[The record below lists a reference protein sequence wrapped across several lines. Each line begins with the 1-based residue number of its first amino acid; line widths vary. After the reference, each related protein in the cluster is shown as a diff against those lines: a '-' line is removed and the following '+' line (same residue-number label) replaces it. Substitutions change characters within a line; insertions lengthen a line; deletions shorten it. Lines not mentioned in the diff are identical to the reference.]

1 MAEEKNLKCD
11 NENSGNTSGSINQP
25 NLSSGLKMRCR
36 AIKDAK
42 QARNII
48 STLEQASRER
58 NTKNSRIMAKYNSE
72 KPYSTSE
79 LQAEGLSWKSNFTTK
94 PLPMLIDKVSP
105 RFVKT
110 LNAAK
115 YLTNSALPDGVPGNS
130 VKTEAFRA
138 AITKLIRSRPGWESL
153 ISEIAQENALFG
165 FTSVAWLDEFHWFP
179 KHFRQDQ
186 FFVPT
191 GTKQLSGTCQV
202 CALKE
207 TFLIHELFGLIED
220 KEAATDAGW
229 DVPNTVLAI
238 NKAMPENRRDKGNTW
253 ERVYED
259 LIREANV
266 GFSHEAGALVVT
278 VWHLLAQEVT
288 GKVSH
293 YIFTET
299 GDVKKGFQGENKKND
314 GETLFERE
322 DQFENMAEALAFF
335 SFQQGNGKLHGSK
348 GIGREIYSMAA
359 QLDRARNEVVDR
371 LNLAGKIII
380 QGDDKALKRFKMSVV
395 GNALLIGQG
404 YQVLERKLDPA
415 VEPFL
420 SLDGFLTGLLDQIAG
435 STTPKVLEG
444 ERVTKAAVDLLA
456 GREEESRDNIIGRF
470 LVQFAAMIYTIQKRA
485 VSKDTSEDDAKEMQK
500 GLLEIMT
507 RKEME
512 ILASKPVAETVKD
525 FTEIQRQQTVLV
537 AQEGRGNPL
546 YNQKELERRKVAAIL
561 GDEFATAVL
570 LPDEDP
576 TVTAEQT
583 RMQMFELDLIIRQ
596 ATLIPVSPRDNHIV
610 HLGVLMP
617 ALEQAAQAAAQQPDA
632 AGVLKAM
639 ATHASAHLQAAEAS
653 GVPKDQL
660 TPVAETLNKLASV
673 MQQLEQLSAAEQA
686 TRAAQGAVESG
697 KVDDQLPP
705 AGVVE

>member
-1 MAEEKNLKCD
+1 MKCG
-11 NENSGNTSGSINQP
+11 EGVPANTGAINPP
-25 NLSSGLKMRCR
+25 NLSSGLKPRCR

-42 QARNII
+42 QARSII
-48 STLEQASRER
+48 STLETASRER
-58 NTKNSRIMAKYNSE
+58 NLKNSRIMAKYNSE
-72 KPYSTSE
+72 KPYTTSE

-94 PLPMLIDKVSP
+94 PLPMLIDKVAP

-130 VKTEAFRA
+130 VKTEAFRD
-138 AITKLIRSRPGWESL
+138 AITKLIRAKPGWESL
-153 ISEIAQENALFG
+153 IAEVAQENALFG

-191 GTKQLSGTCQV
+191 GTKQLATSCQV

-207 TFLIHELFGLIED
+207 TFLVHELFDLIVD
-220 KEAATDAGW
+220 KESATDAGW
-229 DVPNTVLAI
+229 DVPNTVMAI
-238 NKAMPENRRDKGNTW
+238 NRAMPENRRDKGQTW

-259 LIREANV
+259 LVREANV

-278 VWHLLAQEVT
+278 VWHMLAQEIT

-293 YIFTET
+293 YIFTEN
-299 GDVKKGFQGENKKND
+299 GELNKGGFQGEKKGGD

-322 DQFENMAEALAFF
+322 DQFESMDMALAFF

-371 LNLAGKIII
+371 LNLAGKIVI
-380 QGDDKALKRFKMSVV
+380 QGDEKALKRFKMSVV

-404 YQVLERKLDPA
+404 YQVLDRKLDPA

-420 SLDGFLTGLLDQIAG
+420 SLDAFLTGLLDQIAG
-435 STTPKVLEG
+435 STTPKMLEG

-470 LVQFAAMIYTIQKRA
+470 MNQFAGFVSTMQKRA
-485 VSKDTSEDDAKEMQK
+485 VDSNTDDKDAKEMQK
-500 GLLEIMT
+500 KLLLVMT

-512 ILASKPVAETVKD
+512 QLANNPVAETVKD
-525 FTEIQRQQTVLV
+525 FTEIQRQQVVLV
-537 AQEGRGNPL
+537 AQEARGNPL
-546 YNQKELERRKVAAIL
+546 YNQKEIERRKLVAIL

-576 TVTAEQT
+576 TVQAEQS
-583 RMQMFELDLIIRQ
+583 RLQMFELDLITRQ
-596 ATLIPVSPRDNHIV
+596 ATQIPVSPRDNHMV
-610 HLGVLMP
+610 HLSVLMP
-617 ALEQAAQAAAQQPDA
+617 ALEQAAQTVAQQPDA
-632 AGVLKAM
+632 VPILKAM
-639 ATHASAHLQAAEAS
+639 SEHAAAHVQSAEAS
-653 GVPKDQL
+653 GTPKDQL
-660 TPVAETLNKLASV
+660 AQVQDTLNKLGAV
-673 MQQLEQLSAAEQA
+673 MQQLEQLAQAEQA
-686 TRAAQGAVESG
+686 TRQAQGVVESG
-697 KVDDQLPP
+697 QADDMLPP
-705 AGVVE
+705 AAAEPAP